1 MQNSRMPDLR
11 AQGKKPL
18 ISSTSV
24 QPLPLTHKVIHRKC
38 VELFALD
45 NCCRTGYFR
54 QRKMPC
60 YIFAHGNKV
69 HRNQALSIACM
80 ALRTILSTKNVQNSG
95 AAPELS
101 TETAGRS
108 CSCTP
113 FSLTGRTCCRS
124 LPVHT
129 SQ

>member
-38 VELFALD
+38 AELFVLHRALGFL
-45 NCCRTGYFR
+45 RFGVH
-54 QRKMPC
+54 KVPC
-60 YIFAHGNKV
+60 YIFAHGNKAYM
-69 HRNQALSIACM
+69 NQGFSIACL

-95 AAPELS
+95 AAPD
-101 TETAGRS
+101 
-108 CSCTP
+108 
-113 FSLTGRTCCRS
+113 
-124 LPVHT
+124 
-129 SQ
+129 